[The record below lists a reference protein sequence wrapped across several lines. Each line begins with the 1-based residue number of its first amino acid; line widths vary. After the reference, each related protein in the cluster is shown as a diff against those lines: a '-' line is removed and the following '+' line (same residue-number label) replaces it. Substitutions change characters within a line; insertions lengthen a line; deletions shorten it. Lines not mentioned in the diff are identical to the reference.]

1 MVFKQ
6 KHEDGSYIQM
16 KVHRE
21 ATWQEATD
29 QFLQFLH
36 GCGYVF
42 DSIEVGE
49 HIVEQWSFQR
59 EKPKVF
65 INGSEVSLPMP
76 EEWIDQPKSEI
87 KRKKGKKNAK
97 QK

>member
-1 MVFKQ
+1 MIFKQ

-16 KVHRE
+16 KVDQD
-21 ATWQEATD
+21 ATWMQATD
-29 QFLQFLH
+29 QFVQFLH
-36 GCGYVF
+36 ACGYVF

-59 EKPKVF
+59 PQP
-65 INGSEVSLPMP
+65 IPD
-76 EEWIDQPKSEI
+76 EWVDQPRSEI
-87 KRKKGKKNAK
+87 KRKKRKKRAK

>member
-1 MVFKQ
+1 MIFKQ

-16 KVHRE
+16 KVNQD
-21 ATWQEATD
+21 ATWMQATD
-29 QFLQFLH
+29 QFVQFLH
-36 GCGYVF
+36 ACGYVF

-59 EKPKVF
+59 PQPEPMLEEKPK
-65 INGSEVSLPMP
+65 
-76 EEWIDQPKSEI
+76 K
-87 KRKKGKKNAK
+87 KRKRRAK

>member
-6 KHEDGSYIQM
+6 KHADGSYIQV
-16 KVHRE
+16 KVDQD
-21 ATWQEATD
+21 ATWMQATD
-29 QFLQFLH
+29 QFVQFLH

-49 HIVEQWSFQR
+49 HILEQWSFQR
-59 EKPKVF
+59 PQ
-65 INGSEVSLPMP
+65 P
-76 EEWIDQPKSEI
+76 EPEWVDQPRSEI